1 MILSDWRRFF
11 LSSLLSPSLA
21 RTKKKT
27 SRISS
32 LVSLV
37 KAFSTS
43 STKPLEDFFN
53 NCSAAAKRILGSLD
67 CNCSFPMVEDKTLR
81 TELLILG
88 LRRFKDLR
96 STCFSLS
103 AFRPLSPDSLRIIR
117 IPSSLIL
124 SRLPF
129 KASRAGRAAGFP
141 WLPSSLNAFFI
152 FVRLLFP
159 KSFKVSS
166 KSFAYTIENESKPI
180 TKKTKM
186 VIINSPNNPSGVVY
200 NENVLSSIWKIIQ
213 EKEKLFD
220 THIYLV
226 SDEPY
231 RKILFDNLRYPH
243 VFPHHIRTIITTSHS
258 KDLALKES
266 CIVF

>member
-1 MILSDWRRFF
+1 M
-11 LSSLLSPSLA
+11 A

-32 LVSLV
+32 LVSLD

-43 STKPLEDFFN
+43 STKPLEGFFN

-88 LRRFKDLR
+88 LRRFKGFR
-96 STCFSLS
+96 STCFLLS
-103 AFRPLSPDSLRIIR
+103 ALRPLSPDSLRIIR
-117 IPSSLIL
+117 SPSSLIL

-141 WLPSSLNAFFI
+141 WLPSSLIAFFI

-159 KSFKVSS
+159 KSFKASS
-166 KSFAYTIENESKPI
+166 KSFASTMENESKPI
-180 TKKTKM
+180 TKKTKTPKNW
-186 VIINSPNNPSGVVY
+186 VSIFRPVRTVPNLWGLNKKKVSFILLQQRENKKIPS
-200 NENVLSSIWKIIQ
+200 
-213 EKEKLFD
+213 KEGM
-220 THIYLV
+220 
-226 SDEPY
+226 
-231 RKILFDNLRYPH
+231 
-243 VFPHHIRTIITTSHS
+243 
-258 KDLALKES
+258 
-266 CIVF
+266 